1 MLIQTFAYIP
11 KHLVQLQVEC
21 DVSSATQ
28 VSRYHAQ
35 KTKHLRTFPGFT
47 HAQSD
52 SKWKIILIALLIVF
66 ILLFYLN
73 SPSSF
78 MLDVYL
84 MDYKLGAQK
93 HTVN

>member
-11 KHLVQLQVEC
+11 KHLVQLKDEC
-21 DVSSATQ
+21 DVSTATQ
-28 VSRYHAQ
+28 MSRYHAQ
-35 KTKHLRTFPGFT
+35 KTKYLRTFPGFT

-52 SKWKIILIALLIVF
+52 SKWEIILIALVIVF

-73 SPSSF
+73 SSSSF

-84 MDYKLGAQK
+84 MDYKLRAQK
-93 HTVN
+93 RTVN